1 MSIEVLLH
9 TDIAVQI
16 DLRRSRR
23 AKHISLH
30 ADLYGIR
37 VVAPVLQSV
46 ESINQFVNSKRQW
59 ISKTYDYYSRLKK
72 KIGETEFQKDT
83 LLFFGKR
90 YKIKITKDKQQEYA
104 VVSDNLHQITFHVK
118 DKRSYKRYLR
128 SWYREQTRRI
138 LDKRLPLMS
147 SNLSL
152 AYNKVS
158 IRNLKSRWGSCSKTG
173 NLSFNLL
180 LSMLPVAV
188 IDYIIVHELM
198 HLVEFNHSKRFWNL
212 VGSADPRY
220 SEHRKW
226 LRTHSL
232 LVKID

>member
-9 TDIAVQI
+9 TDTAVQI

-152 AYNKVS
+152 VYSKVS

-212 VGSADPRY
+212 VESADPRY